1 VKDNLTRI
9 SGQIDLIEKVFS
21 LFTNKEWENNRTTF
35 EKHSEFFSLCLFSL
49 QELKEEKKDLR
60 EKEKDLREKEK
71 DLRKENLLLKTE
83 NILLQKNLL
92 KQETKKTAASKGKN
106 HA

>member
-1 VKDNLTRI
+1 MKDNLTRI

-21 LFTNKEWENNRTTF
+21 LFTNKEWENNRTTI

-49 QELKEEKKDLR
+49 KELK
-60 EKEKDLREKEK
+60 EKEKDLREKET
-71 DLRKENLLLKTE
+71 LLLKKE

-92 KQETKKTAASKGKN
+92 KLETKKAAASKGKN